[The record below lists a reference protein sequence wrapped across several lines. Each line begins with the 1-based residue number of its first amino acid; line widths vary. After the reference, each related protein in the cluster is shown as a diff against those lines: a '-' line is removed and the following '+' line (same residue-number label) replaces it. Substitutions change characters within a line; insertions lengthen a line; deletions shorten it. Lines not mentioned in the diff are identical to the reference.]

1 MTDELTL
8 EKLIERANEMM
19 AKKLTT
25 KDRKNLPDSA
35 F

>member
-1 MTDELTL
+1 MTDDLTL

-19 AKKLTT
+19 AKKLNT
-25 KDRKNLPDSA
+25 KDRKKLPDSA